1 MPYVVM
7 LASKASR
14 HGIPHLNAARPL
26 LEARGFQVAE
36 QHIVE
41 DREDL
46 RVRARDAVRSGHKIV
61 IACGGDGTQTTVA
74 GELAY
79 KDVTLGVIPG
89 GTGNSFALGL
99 GLTDSVE
106 EAVETI
112 VGGRIAHIDL
122 GMVDGTYFAN
132 FATVGLAA
140 QISRD
145 TPKLLKRFTGAMAY
159 GLAAVAP
166 IMTHRPFRATI
177 RWEKSKLEL
186 QTHQLI
192 IANGRFFGHTPV
204 LPNATL
210 TDGRLAL
217 FTTTGLS
224 QADIFSL
231 YIDFLRGDHTARRD
245 AQFFTAKRIKLKTRK
260 RQPISIDGSDYGK
273 TPAVFEVAPRAL
285 RVFVP
290 ASFEAVQ
297 P

>member
-7 LASKASR
+7 LASQASR
-14 HGIPHLNAARPL
+14 RGVEMLTAARPL

-36 QHIVE
+36 QHIVA
-41 DREDL
+41 DREEL
-46 RVRARDAVRSGHKIV
+46 QARAADAVRSGHKII
-61 IACGGDGTQTTVA
+61 IACGGDGTETTVV

-99 GLTDSVE
+99 GIKNSVE
-106 EAVETI
+106 EAVEVI
-112 VGGRIAHIDL
+112 AGGRIAHVDL
-122 GMVDGTYFAN
+122 GMVNGTYFAN

-145 TPKLLKRFTGAMAY
+145 TPKLLKRFTGPLAY
-159 GLAAVAP
+159 GIAAVAP
-166 IMTHRPFRATI
+166 IMTHQAFRASI
-177 RWEKSKLEL
+177 RWEKSKLQL

-245 AQFFTAKRIKLKTRK
+245 AQFFTATRIKLKARK
-260 RQPISIDGSDYGK
+260 RQPISIDGSFYGK
-273 TPAVFEVAPRAL
+273 TPAVFDVAPRAL
-285 RVFVP
+285 QVFVP
-290 ASFEAVQ
+290 ATFEAGQ
-297 P
+297 Q